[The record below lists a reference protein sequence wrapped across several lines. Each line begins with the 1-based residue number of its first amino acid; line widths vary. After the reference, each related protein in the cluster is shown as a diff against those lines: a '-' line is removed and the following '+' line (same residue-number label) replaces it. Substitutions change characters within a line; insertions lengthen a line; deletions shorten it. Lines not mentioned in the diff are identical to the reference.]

1 MLIGHYKLKKGVNV
15 SVNGCVAL
23 YLGLWRTGELAIF
36 QKNKTKL

>member
-1 MLIGHYKLKKGVNV
+1 MLIGHYKLKKGVSV
-15 SVNGCVAL
+15 SGCVAL